1 MLTLF
6 LIIRKVLR
14 DEDSGSLLPLC
25 TWSLTSLI
33 VRWWQHCCTLIF
45 ILNYLLEFYLFSIL
59 ILIFVFWDQVWEL
72 KKIKQRKKLRFF
84 PCMPRVGVYFLTCA
98 SECYVRVVNAGPVRN
113 SPCIRWGIIETQASV
128 SACLFH
134 PLPSLQAQP
143 NTCILSWLS
152 VFYIYSVRQL
162 ASLLIYLGIAQGS
175 VLLALFPGELC
186 TPFVLWVLDC
196 GVPGPFKWLSR
207 CLSVMTFSGIPSLT
221 SVRISLICRLLAFTA
236 SSWTQTMSV
245 LYKNWTQN

>member
-6 LIIRKVLR
+6 LIIRKVFR
-14 DEDSGSLLPLC
+14 DEDSGSLLPPC

-59 ILIFVFWDQVWEL
+59 ILIFVFWDQVWGL
-72 KKIKQRKKLRFF
+72 KKNKKKEIKVLSLYVQGRSLFSDLCFWMLRES
-84 PCMPRVGVYFLTCA
+84 CH
-98 SECYVRVVNAGPVRN
+98 AGPVRN
-113 SPCIRWGIIETQASV
+113 SPCIRWNKGIIETV

-152 VFYIYSVRQL
+152 VFYIYSVCQL

-186 TPFVLWVLDC
+186 TLFVLWVLDC
-196 GVPGPFKWLSR
+196 GVPGPFRWLSR
-207 CLSVMTFSGIPSLT
+207 CLSVMTFLGIPSPT
-221 SVRISLICRLLAFTA
+221 SVSDFTY
-236 SSWTQTMSV
+236 
-245 LYKNWTQN
+245 L